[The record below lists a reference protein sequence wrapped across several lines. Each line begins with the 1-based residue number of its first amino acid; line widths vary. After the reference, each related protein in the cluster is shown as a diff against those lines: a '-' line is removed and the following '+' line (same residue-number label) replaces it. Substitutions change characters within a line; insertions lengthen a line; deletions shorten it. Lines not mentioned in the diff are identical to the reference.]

1 VSGRLGLH
9 RNQAI
14 GVAVVVVGVLMWIF
28 AFIGGFAGL
37 FASSTTTV
45 KANFASVEAIVAN
58 DPVRINGVEVG
69 TVQSVAPEPGGRG
82 GTVTMSL
89 QSQHHIYRDASAS
102 IVWRTVL
109 GANDAIAINPGTR
122 DAGALSGPIPQSQNS
137 NQVELDQVIAPF
149 HGAAQSGLQTML
161 QQLGPALSNHAT
173 LANDLNLYRGIA
185 PNANIAGGALRGQI
199 QDADLRNLVRNAG
212 QAAQALS
219 VGTNASETQQFVQS
233 AATTLQ
239 SLGGNPSALRRS
251 IQTFARVY
259 IDGDGWVWRQYNNL
273 FSRIDP
279 IVSKI
284 RSAAPQI
291 VPTLAQ
297 FRPTLANAHTLLQ
310 DANPLVH
317 KLGPA
322 VDSLANT
329 ASTGVPLITQLKP
342 GLTALGKTTLPGLAA
357 KYPEEGGKTVYQL
370 IGPTFVGLG
379 VLTNFFN
386 SDGEFANLTAGLEEP
401 NATQFLPCRLDFSG
415 ADFLV
420 CSSLSDTLQ
429 MFFSGG
435 TNLLQSLVKKPGGS
449 SLYGPILQGAQNVQ
463 THLNG
468 VKVALAKLLPN
479 SAKFLFGGAK

>member
-1 VSGRLGLH
+1 MSARLGLH

-37 FASSTTTV
+37 FANSTTTV

-69 TVQSVAPEPGGRG
+69 TVQSVSPEPGGRG
-82 GTVTMSL
+82 GTVTMSV
-89 QSQHHIYRDASAS
+89 QSQYHIYQDASAS
-102 IVWRTVL
+102 IVWRTIL

-122 DAGALSGPIPQSQNS
+122 VAGPLVGPIQQSRNS

-149 HGAAQSGLQTML
+149 HGGAQSGLQTML

-199 QDADLRNLVRNAG
+199 QDTDLRNLVKNAG

-219 VGTNASETQQFVQS
+219 VGTNAAETQQFVQS
-233 AATTLQ
+233 AANTLLG
-239 SLGGNPSALRRS
+239 LGGNPSALRGT
-251 IQTFARVY
+251 IQTFTKVY
-259 IDGDGWVWRQYNNL
+259 VDGQSYVFPQYNNL
-273 FSRIDP
+273 LYKVDSIAQ
-279 IVSKI
+279 KLTG
-284 RSAAPQI
+284 AAPQI
-291 VPTLAQ
+291 VPTIQQ
-297 FRPTLANAHTLLQ
+297 FRPTLTNAQTLLQ

-322 VDSLANT
+322 IDSLAAT
-329 ASTGVPLITQLKP
+329 ARTGVPLITQLNP
-342 GLTALGKTTLPGLAA
+342 GLTALAKTTLPGLAA
-357 KYPEEGGKTVYQL
+357 KYPEEGGKSVYQL
-370 IGPTFVGLG
+370 IGPTAVGLG

-386 SDGEFANLTAGLEEP
+386 SDGELANLTAGLEVP
-401 NATQFLPCRLDFSG
+401 NAAQVLPCSLNFAG

-435 TNLLQSLVKKPGGS
+435 TSLLQSLAKKPGSS
-449 SLYGPILQGAQNVQ
+449 SLYGPILQGAQKVES
-463 THLNG
+463 HLTG
-468 VKVALAKLLPN
+468 VKAALARLLPN